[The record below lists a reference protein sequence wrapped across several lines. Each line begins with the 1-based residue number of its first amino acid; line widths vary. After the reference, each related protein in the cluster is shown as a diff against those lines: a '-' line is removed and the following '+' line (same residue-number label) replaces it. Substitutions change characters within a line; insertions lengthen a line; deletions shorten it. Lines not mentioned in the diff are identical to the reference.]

1 MKTHWAIYVDN
12 DSHKAAFI
20 KAVLEKLHPS
30 FNFFDQQKGMLFSP
44 LSINK
49 FIDKEERHG
58 EVAIKNERQA
68 LKTMSSGEQKKT
80 LLRHILES
88 QPDFI
93 ILDNPFD
100 NLDSDFQTELK
111 QILLDKKQEISFIQ
125 LASRKSDVLPFIDHF
140 GVLKESKFTS
150 LNIEGIPDGF
160 DAYPPF
166 NKKIP
171 KPIHVLEP
179 LENTLIEFRNVS
191 ISYESKPILYN
202 ISWKVEKG
210 DFWQLTGKNGS
221 GKTTI
226 LSMIFGDNPKAYG
239 QDIYIFGKQK
249 GSGES
254 VWEIKEKIGYF
265 SSNMTDK
272 YKGMHSVEHML
283 ISGFTDSVGLYTLA
297 TETQKQRGKEWLVLL
312 DLWEKR
318 NTLFKYLSLGQQ
330 RLLLTARAMVKHPP
344 ILILDEPT
352 AGMDDASAH
361 LLVALVNK
369 IATETSTTIVFVS
382 HRTEPGLR
390 PQSIYELEM
399 TSKGSKGT
407 SIIL

>member
-1 MKTHWAIYVDN
+1 MTTHWAIFVDN
-12 DSHKAAFI
+12 DSNKSLFI
-20 KAVLEKLHPS
+20 DNILKQSHPDFATFS
-30 FNFFDQQKGMLFSP
+30 NKKGALFSP
-44 LSINK
+44 YTVK
-49 FIDKEERHG
+49 KMIDIEEQHGHSTIKE
-58 EVAIKNERQA
+58 ITQP

-140 GVLKESKFTS
+140 GVLKESKFTFID
-150 LNIEGIPDGF
+150 IEGIPDGF

-344 ILILDEPT
+344 VLILDEPT

-369 IATETSTTIVFVS
+369 IATETSTTIIFVS